1 MRSLLTVSFAEAVK
15 NVPLPKAV
23 QQRQYPLSTGR
34 RLSIRLNAQAAAF
47 ALENVL
53 SELFLRKRHRSA
65 VSLWV
70 ELGERLNAW
79 EHS

>member
-1 MRSLLTVSFAEAVK
+1 VSFAEAVK

-23 QQRQYPLSTGR
+23 RQRQYPLSTER
-34 RLSIRLNAQAAAF
+34 RLSIRLNAQVAAF

-70 ELGERLNAW
+70 ELGERLSVW